1 MLGMAGERAFI
12 VSRMNDQAWPAGRT
26 SGHWRS
32 ITIRSRCASPE
43 GFTELMQ
50 TRGIDV
56 HPKGAADSRRTFT
69 SERLL
74 DMRGLKQRGIIK
86 SYKIMKVVITE
97 EVIEEDG

>member
-1 MLGMAGERAFI
+1 MAGRE
-12 VSRMNDQAWPAGRT
+12 NQ
-26 SGHWRS
+26 RS
-32 ITIRSRCASPE
+32 LEKYHYQVEACSPE
-43 GFTELMQ
+43 GFTELMH